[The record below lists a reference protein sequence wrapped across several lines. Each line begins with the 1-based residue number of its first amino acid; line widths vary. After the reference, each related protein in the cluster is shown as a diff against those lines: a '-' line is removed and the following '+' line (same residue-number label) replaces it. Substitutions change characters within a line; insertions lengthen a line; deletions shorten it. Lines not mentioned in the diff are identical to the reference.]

1 MLARLITE
9 RAALIGLDIGADQ
22 AAAFEK
28 YHEMLLTA
36 NEKMNLTRVSDDIS
50 EAADRNYLDSIAPA
64 RLDIIKDARTIAD
77 IGSGAG
83 LPGIPLAIVTGARVT
98 MIDAL
103 AKRVEFLKSVIEE
116 LGLDAEALHIRAEE
130 AGRKSELRGTFDVV
144 TARAVSGLNTLC
156 EYALPL
162 LRVGGHFVAYKG
174 PKWPEELEQAKT
186 AISALAGEFVS
197 AEPMEIPGRDWA
209 HAALIIRKTAGTHEK
224 YPRRAGMP
232 EKKPL

>member
-28 YHEMLLTA
+28 YHEMLLAA
-36 NEKMNLTRVSDDIS
+36 NEKMNLTRVSEDIS
-50 EAADRNYLDSIAPA
+50 EAVDRNYLDSIAPA
-64 RLDIIKDARTIAD
+64 RLGIIKDARAIAD

-83 LPGIPLAIVTGARVT
+83 LPGIPLAITTGARVT
-98 MIDAL
+98 LIDAL
-103 AKRVEFLKSVIEE
+103 AKRVEFLKSVIEA
-116 LGLDAEALHIRAEE
+116 LALDAEALHIRAEE
-130 AGRKSELRGTFDVV
+130 AGRKSELRGMFDVV

-162 LRVGGHFVAYKG
+162 LKVGGCFVAYKG
-174 PKWPEELEQAKT
+174 PKWPDELAEAGN
-186 AISALAGEFVS
+186 AINVLGGEFVC

-209 HAALIIRKTAGTHEK
+209 HAALVIKKTADTPGK
-224 YPRRAGMP
+224 YPRRTGMP